1 MIAWVWCPAV
11 LYFLAHYLGFLYPE
25 LLWGVDQLAYYPKYT
40 GPAVLGGGIAWW
52 ALYSGSSRSQR
63 VQALLH
69 RITSG
74 IARDR
79 RIRTAL
85 VSLGLLGF
93 VVAAWG
99 LRVQEHYLGDAGL
112 WFRNLQMA
120 REMGFSAAREFMDL
134 RGLELVP
141 FAEPLDV
148 LLHLGIYLSLSPVID
163 CQPAD
168 VYAVVSVLS
177 GLLWV
182 VLSWQL
188 TGYLFPDTVSRWT
201 AFLQLVTLG
210 NMQLFMGYAESYS
223 IVAPLSLLFLLTALR
238 SLQTGSV
245 LLPSITLCFAASFHL
260 QALSLSPVLVYV
272 FWSRLESLRG
282 YITETP
288 GRRRA
293 ACAFVAILLI
303 AGYWLYPYRLPLLVT
318 NEPGRYT
325 ALSWQ
330 HLLNLINLVLLLSP
344 FGLIHTVAGCL
355 SRVPTSRHG
364 LVLLWS
370 AAGTTALVVSHDVI
384 LGGRDW
390 DLLSFAAPY
399 YSLLGVYC
407 LTMAG
412 RRDLLRATC
421 TVIVPIMLVHSLLWI
436 GIGTRPEAAQARVGR
451 LISSSNLAPHYRDVQ
466 LGIYHESAG
475 RLQQATLHY
484 ASCIRAAPSTTEEER
499 FRRVGYQLFLVDTW
513 LDLEDAES
521 AIRVL
526 TSVLVVDI
534 QGAASTKRKYHMA
547 WARASKL
554 LAAAERSRGNRAEAE
569 ASYSEALHHL
579 RMIPSEDETA
589 RTLYLETQVLLALGR
604 DTEAEAALR
613 RAYLHLGPE
622 ERQNLDPAIRR
633 RLEYGTVRT
642 DSVVTPFR

>member
-1 MIAWVWCPAV
+1 MIAWVWCPV
-11 LYFLAHYLGFLYPE
+11 VMYCLAHYLGFHFPE
-25 LLWGVDQLAYYPKYT
+25 LLWGVDQLAYYPTYT
-40 GPAVLGGGIAWW
+40 GPALLGGGVAWW
-52 ALYSGSSRSQR
+52 VLYSVASRSQR

-69 RITSG
+69 RIASD
-74 IARDR
+74 IARDH
-79 RIRTAL
+79 RIRIAII
-85 VSLGLLGF
+85 SLGLLGF
-93 VVAAWG
+93 VVVAWG

-120 REMGFSAAREFMDL
+120 REMGFSAAREFMHL

-148 LLHLGIYLSLSPVID
+148 LLHIGIYLALVPVID

-188 TGYLFPDTVSRWT
+188 AGYLFPDTVPRWA

-245 LLPSITLCFAASFHL
+245 LLPGIVLCLAAGFHL
-260 QALSLSPVLVYV
+260 QALSLSPVLVYIS
-272 FWSRLESLRG
+272 WRRLESLRG
-282 YITETP
+282 YVTETP
-288 GRRRA
+288 GRRLA
-293 ACAFVAILLI
+293 AYAFVAPLLV
-303 AGYWLYPYRLPLLVT
+303 AGYWLYPYRLPLLVA
-318 NEPGRYT
+318 NESGRYT

-330 HLLNLINLVLLLSP
+330 HLLTLLNLVLLLSP
-344 FGLIHTVAGCL
+344 FGLVHTVAGSL
-355 SRVPTSRHG
+355 SRASTSRHG

-370 AAGTTALVVSHDVI
+370 VAGTTALVVSHDVI

-407 LTMAG
+407 LAIAG
-412 RRDLLRATC
+412 RHDLLRATS
-421 TVIVPIMLVHSLLWI
+421 TVIVPVMLAHTLLGI
-436 GIGTRPEAAQARVGR
+436 GIGTSHEAAQARVGR
-451 LISSSNLAPHYRDVQ
+451 LISGSNLAPYYRHIQ

-475 RLQQATLHY
+475 RLQQSTFHY
-484 ASCIRAAPSTTEEER
+484 AAGISAAPLTTQDER
-499 FRRVGYQLFLVDTW
+499 FRKVGYQLFLADTW
-513 LDLEDAES
+513 LDLEDAEK

-526 TSVLVVDI
+526 TSIPLVDVPE
-534 QGAASTKRKYHMA
+534 GAVYAKRKYHMA
-547 WARASKL
+547 WARATKQ
-554 LAAAERSRGNRAEAE
+554 LADDEQLGGSHAQAGTL
-569 ASYSEALHHL
+569 YSEALHHL
-579 RMIPSEDETA
+579 RLVPPDTKTA
-589 RTLYLETQVLLALGR
+589 GTLYLETQVLLALRR
-604 DTEAEAALR
+604 DAEAKVALR
-613 RAYLHLGPE
+613 QSFLQMTAE
-622 ERQNLDPAIRR
+622 ERQNLDPTIRSI
-633 RLEYGTVRT
+633 LESETAP
-642 DSVVTPFR
+642 D